1 MSDLIPVVSEDE
13 AVLTPAEKA
22 LSTAETASGA
32 TQTALSATEIV
43 LSPAELAEIDAEIS
57 HVPYRSAVAI
67 DALKI
72 VQAHR
77 GWVSDASL
85 RAIARHLEMSAEEL
99 DGIATFYNLIY
110 RRPVGEQVILLCNS
124 ISCWI
129 KGCEQV
135 QQKISAHLGVELGQT
150 TADNRYTLL
159 PVTCL
164 GACDKAPVMM
174 VGEEL
179 HQNINDQTLQAVFG
193 DAPAAGATDSNEDGS

>member
-1 MSDLIPVVSEDE
+1 MSEREAASLIPV
-13 AVLTPAEKA
+13 
-22 LSTAETASGA
+22 
-32 TQTALSATEIV
+32 LSAQ
-43 LSPAELAEIDAEIS
+43 ELAAIDAEIA
-57 HVPYRSAVAI
+57 HVPYRAAVAI

-77 GWVSDASL
+77 GWVSDESL
-85 RAIARHLEMSAEEL
+85 QAIARHLEMSAEEL
-99 DGIATFYNLIY
+99 DGVATFYNLID

-129 KGCEQV
+129 KGCDRLQA
-135 QQKISAHLGVELGQT
+135 KISSQLGITLGET

-164 GACDKAPVMM
+164 GACDKAPVML

-179 HQNINDQTLQAVFG
+179 HEDLTEQALNRLFG
-193 DAPAAGATDSNEDGS
+193 EGET

>member
-1 MSDLIPVVSEDE
+1 MSNPGAEALIP
-13 AVLTPAEKA
+13 A
-22 LSTAETASGA
+22 LS
-32 TQTALSATEIV
+32 EI
-43 LSPAELAEIDAEIS
+43 ELAEIDAEIA

-77 GWVSDASL
+77 GWISDESL
-85 RAIARHLEMSAEEL
+85 RAIARHLNMSPDEL

-110 RRPVGEQVILLCNS
+110 RRPVGDKVILLCNS

-129 KGCEQV
+129 KGCNSL
-135 QQKISAHLGVELGQT
+135 QQKISQQLGVGLGET

-164 GACDKAPVMM
+164 GACDKAPVLM
-174 VGEEL
+174 VGDEL
-179 HQNINDQTLQAVFG
+179 HENVDSEALKNMFG
-193 DAPAAGATDSNEDGS
+193 ESGGGE

>member
-1 MSDLIPVVSEDE
+1 MSNPGAEALIP
-13 AVLTPAEKA
+13 A
-22 LSTAETASGA
+22 LS
-32 TQTALSATEIV
+32 EI
-43 LSPAELAEIDAEIS
+43 ELAEIDAEIA

-77 GWVSDASL
+77 GWISDESL
-85 RAIARHLEMSAEEL
+85 RAIARHLNMSPDEL

-110 RRPVGEQVILLCNS
+110 RRPVGDKVILLCNS

-129 KGCEQV
+129 KGCNSL
-135 QQKISAHLGVELGQT
+135 QQKISEQLGVGLGET

-164 GACDKAPVMM
+164 GACDKAPVLM
-174 VGEEL
+174 VGDEL
-179 HQNINDQTLQAVFG
+179 HEDVDDAALRHMFDQSGGGT
-193 DAPAAGATDSNEDGS
+193 

>member
-1 MSDLIPVVSEDE
+1 MSESMETSLIPV
-13 AVLTPAEKA
+13 
-22 LSTAETASGA
+22 LSQE
-32 TQTALSATEIV
+32 EI
-43 LSPAELAEIDAEIS
+43 AEIDAEIS

-77 GWVSDASL
+77 GWVSDESL

-99 DGIATFYNLIY
+99 EGVATFYNLIF
-110 RRPVGEQVILLCNS
+110 RRPVGDNVILLCNS

-129 KGCEQV
+129 KGCDKL
-135 QQKISAHLGVELGQT
+135 QQRISDELGIELGET
-150 TADNRYTLL
+150 TSDNRYTLL

-174 VGEEL
+174 VGEDLHEDIEL
-179 HQNINDQTLQAVFG
+179 
-193 DAPAAGATDSNEDGS
+193 DSVIRILGGSTEP

>member
-1 MSDLIPVVSEDE
+1 MSDVRADALIP
-13 AVLTPAEKA
+13 A
-22 LSTAETASGA
+22 LSET
-32 TQTALSATEIV
+32 
-43 LSPAELAEIDAEIS
+43 ELAEIDAEIA

-77 GWVSDASL
+77 GWVSDESL
-85 RAIARHLEMSAEEL
+85 RAIARHLNMSPDEL

-110 RRPVGEQVILLCNS
+110 RQPVGDKVILLCNS

-129 KGCEQV
+129 KGCDSLQR
-135 QQKISAHLGVELGQT
+135 KISEQLGVGLGET

-164 GACDKAPVMM
+164 GACDKAPVLM
-174 VGEEL
+174 VGDDL
-179 HQNINDQTLQAVFG
+179 H
-193 DAPAAGATDSNEDGS
+193 EDVDDEALRHMFDKSGGGE